1 MKKLFLPLL
10 ENGRIFFSSHSH
22 MFVPANRP
30 VLEEELNILQ
40 NFLRQ
45 AGRLFVMTGAG
56 VSTESGIPD
65 YRSEKVGLYART
77 DHRPIQYQEFLKSA
91 DRRQKYWARNFV
103 AWPQFSSFQPNIC
116 HEVLAQWEREGRISW
131 LVTQN
136 VDALH
141 TKAGSRRVT
150 ELHGCSHRVHCLNCS
165 YEMTRSDMQKL
176 ITEFNPDWNIESV
189 DIAPD
194 GDVQLKDEQVKDFKV
209 PHCPN
214 CEGVLKPEIIFFGDN
229 VARSTVNFVFEKIR
243 ECDSVLLLGTSLYIY
258 SGYRFVLAAH
268 EQKKPIG
275 AVNIGKIR
283 GDNLLDF
290 QINARC
296 GKVFEHLK
304 ITSAKDIIG

>member
-1 MKKLFLPLL
+1 MRKLLIPSLQ
-10 ENGRIFFSSHSH
+10 NVRIFSRLHSN

-30 VLEEELNILQ
+30 LLEEELNVLQ
-40 NFLRQ
+40 NFLRRTD
-45 AGRLFVMTGAG
+45 RLFVMTGAG

-116 HEVLAQWEREGRISW
+116 HQMLAQWERDGRILW

-141 TKAGSRRVT
+141 TKAGSRKVT

-165 YEMTRSDMQKL
+165 YKMTRPDMQKL
-176 ITEFNPDWNIESV
+176 IIEFNPDWNIESV

-194 GDVQLKDEQVKDFKV
+194 GDVQLRDEEVKNFKV
-209 PHCPN
+209 IADD
-214 CEGVLKPEIIFFGDN
+214 LKKKKKKK
-229 VARSTVNFVFEKIR
+229 S
-243 ECDSVLLLGTSLYIY
+243 SIY
-258 SGYRFVLAAH
+258 SISLSSSKSRAPHLTFVT
-268 EQKKPIG
+268 
-275 AVNIGKIR
+275 
-283 GDNLLDF
+283 
-290 QINARC
+290 
-296 GKVFEHLK
+296 LK
-304 ITSAKDIIG
+304 LIT

>member
-1 MKKLFLPLL
+1 MSKLLISFCFRK
-10 ENGRIFFSSHSH
+10 NVQIFFRSHSH
-22 MFVPANRP
+22 HTHSFVPANRP
-30 VLEEELNILQ
+30 VLEEELYILRK
-40 NFLRQ
+40 FLRRTD
-45 AGRLFVMTGAG
+45 RLFVMTGAG

-77 DHRPIQYQEFLKSA
+77 DHRPVQYQEFLKSA

-103 AWPQFSSFQPNIC
+103 AWPTFSSFQPNIC
-116 HEVLAQWEREGRISW
+116 HESLAQWEREGRLSW

-165 YEMTRSDMQKL
+165 HKMTRPAMQNL
-176 ITEFNPDWNIESV
+176 ITDWNPGWNIESV

-194 GDVQLKDEQVKDFKV
+194 GDVQLKDEQVKEFKV
-209 PHCPN
+209 PPCPN
-214 CEGVLKPEIIFFGDN
+214 CGGILKPEIIFFGDN
-229 VARSTVNFVFEKIR
+229 VARPTVDFVFNKLK
-243 ECDSVLLLGTSLYIY
+243 ECDAMLLLGTSLYIY
-258 SGYRFVLAAH
+258 SGYRFAKAAH

-275 AVNIGKIR
+275 AINIGLIR
-283 GDNLLDF
+283 GDDLLDF

-296 GKVFEHLK
+296 GEVFSHIK
-304 ITSAKDIIG
+304 IT

>member
-1 MKKLFLPLL
+1 M
-10 ENGRIFFSSHSH
+10 
-22 MFVPANRP
+22 
-30 VLEEELNILQ
+30 
-40 NFLRQ
+40 
-45 AGRLFVMTGAG
+45 
-56 VSTESGIPD
+56 
-65 YRSEKVGLYART
+65 
-77 DHRPIQYQEFLKSA
+77 
-91 DRRQKYWARNFV
+91 
-103 AWPQFSSFQPNIC
+103 
-116 HEVLAQWEREGRISW
+116 
-131 LVTQN
+131 
-136 VDALH
+136 
-141 TKAGSRRVT
+141 
-150 ELHGCSHRVHCLNCS
+150 
-165 YEMTRSDMQKL
+165 
-176 ITEFNPDWNIESV
+176 
-189 DIAPD
+189 
-194 GDVQLKDEQVKDFKV
+194 V